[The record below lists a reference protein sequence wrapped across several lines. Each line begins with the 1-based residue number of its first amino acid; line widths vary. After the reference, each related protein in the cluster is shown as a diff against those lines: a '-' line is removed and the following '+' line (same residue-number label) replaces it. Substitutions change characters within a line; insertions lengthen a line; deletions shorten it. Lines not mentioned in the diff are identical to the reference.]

1 MQGLMAPPGRH
12 PSKPLMLAA
21 GSPLRL
27 PRGLM
32 TVEAGA
38 FDLHL
43 ELTRLLWGGAAVLAL
58 VLYALH
64 QTS

>member
-1 MQGLMAPPGRH
+1 
-12 PSKPLMLAA
+12 MLAA
-21 GSPLRL
+21 GSPLKL
-27 PRGLM
+27 PRALM
-32 TVEAGA
+32 TVDAGA

-43 ELTRLLWGGAAVLAL
+43 ELTRLLWSGAAVIAV

>member
-1 MQGLMAPPGRH
+1 MAPPGDH
-12 PSKPLMLAA
+12 PSRPLMLAA
-21 GSPLRL
+21 GSPLKL
-27 PRGLM
+27 PRALM
-32 TVEAGA
+32 TVDAGA

-43 ELTRLLWGGAAVLAL
+43 ELTRLLWSGAAVIAV